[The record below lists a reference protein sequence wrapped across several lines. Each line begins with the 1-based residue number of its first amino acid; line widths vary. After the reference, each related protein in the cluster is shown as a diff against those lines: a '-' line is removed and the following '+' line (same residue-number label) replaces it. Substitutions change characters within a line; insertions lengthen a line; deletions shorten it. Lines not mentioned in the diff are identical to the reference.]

1 MIMTSAFWHVLLE
14 DRLDKLRAGLPVN
27 IFRTLHRSILM
38 LFAVVVISIVTL
50 VHISV
55 SKIVAEQSRA
65 QQKSHSPALQLVVEQ
80 LMQPLHISQT
90 LAKAKELKDLMRSP
104 KDNED
109 QIFAT
114 LKRLNKEFSL
124 NFFIASE
131 ISRIQYDSEGRKI
144 ELTEDKVDWY
154 FRYKAQP
161 EDAMADIGQW
171 QNPQFYIDLK
181 IYDDENN
188 FLGVFG
194 VGKSLNAF
202 TKVFNE
208 YKKTYGYDFIF
219 VDQNKD
225 ITLTSDPELL
235 IKGVTFKNLTGL
247 PWFQTLKSE
256 QQQGSLNNLL
266 LKING
271 QEALIAELKIQPF
284 DWTLYIITPLQS
296 RQTEISRGFIISIV
310 TLLAVIFGLFLLI
323 YNLLYYFKKDIQKI
337 KQIDI
342 LTELANRS
350 NITLKFEELMYE
362 KQPVSVVLIDLDN
375 FMPINETHG
384 RKAGDIVL
392 RQVAQMLQQ
401 DSREKDILGRWSG
414 AEFILL
420 MPDTGPHEAVELC
433 QELCKKMAA
442 MTITTGTTSIQ
453 ITGSFGVSFTATPR
467 SMSEV
472 ISAADDALFSAKRDG
487 RNMVRMQLIDSD

>member
-1 MIMTSAFWHVLLE
+1 M
-14 DRLDKLRAGLPVN
+14 N
-27 IFRTLHRSILM
+27 IFRTLHRSILI
-38 LFAVVVISIVTL
+38 LFTVVVVSIVTL

-65 QQKSHSPALQLVVEQ
+65 QQQSHSPALQLIVEQ

-90 LAKAKELKDLMRSP
+90 LAKAKELKDLMRNP
-104 KDNED
+104 LDNEQ

-131 ISRIQYDSEGRKI
+131 ISRIQYNSEGKKI
-144 ELTEDKVDWY
+144 DLLEGKVDWY
-154 FRYKAQP
+154 FRYKEQP

-181 IYDDENN
+181 IYDDAGN

-194 VGKSLNAF
+194 VGKSLKAF
-202 TKVFNE
+202 TEVFSE

-219 VDQNKD
+219 VDQHKN
-225 ITLTSDPELL
+225 ITLTSDPKLL
-235 IKGVTFKNLTGL
+235 IKGVTFKNLRDL
-247 PWFQTLKSE
+247 PWFQTLKPK
-256 QQQGSLNNLL
+256 QQQSSLNNLL
-266 LKING
+266 LQING
-271 QEALIAELKIQPF
+271 QEALIAELNIQPF

-310 TLLAVIFGLFLLI
+310 SLLAVIFGLFLLI
-323 YNLLYYFKKDIQKI
+323 YNLLYYFKKDMQKI

-342 LTELANRS
+342 LTELANR
-350 NITLKFEELMYE
+350 NNVTLKFEELMYQ
-362 KQPVSVVLIDLDN
+362 KKSVSLVLIDLDN
-375 FMPINETHG
+375 FKPINETHG

-392 RQVAQMLQQ
+392 RQVAKMLQCEIRQ
-401 DSREKDILGRWSG
+401 TDILGRWG
-414 AEFILL
+414 GEEFILL

-433 QELCKKMAA
+433 QKLCKKLSA

-453 ITGSFGVSFTATPR
+453 ITGSFGVSFTATSR
-467 SMSEV
+467 TMSEV

-487 RNMVRMQLIDSD
+487 RNMVRMQLI

>member
-1 MIMTSAFWHVLLE
+1 M
-14 DRLDKLRAGLPVN
+14 N
-27 IFRTLHRSILM
+27 IFRTLHRSILL
-38 LFAVVVISIVTL
+38 LFTVVVISIVTL

-55 SKIVAEQSRA
+55 STIVAEQSRA
-65 QQKSHSPALQLVVEQ
+65 QQQSYSPALQLVIEQ

-90 LAKAKELKDLMRSP
+90 LAKAKELKDLMQDP
-104 KDNED
+104 LGNEE
-109 QIFAT
+109 QIFTT
-114 LKRLNKEFSL
+114 LKRLNQEFNL

-131 ISRIQYDSEGRKI
+131 ISRIQYDSEGKRI
-144 ELTEDKVDWY
+144 ELIEGKVDWY

-181 IYDDENN
+181 IYDDDNN

-194 VGKSLNAF
+194 VGKSLIAF
-202 TKVFNE
+202 TEVFGQ
-208 YKKTYGYDFIF
+208 YKDTYGYDFIF

-235 IKGVTFKNLTGL
+235 IEGVTFKNLADLT
-247 PWFQTLKSE
+247 WFQALTEE
-256 QQQGSLNNLL
+256 QQKNSLNNLL
-266 LKING
+266 LQVEG
-271 QEALIAELKIQPF
+271 QEALIAELNIQPF

-296 RQTEISRGFIISIV
+296 RQTEISRGFIVSIV
-310 TLLAVIFGLFLLI
+310 TLLVVIFGLFLLI

-342 LTELANRS
+342 LTELPNRS
-350 NITLKFEELMYE
+350 NTSIKFEELMYQ
-362 KQPVSVVLIDLDN
+362 KQSVSLVLLDLDN
-375 FMPINETHG
+375 FKPINDTHG

-392 RQVAQMLQQ
+392 RQVAHMLQ
-401 DSREKDILGRWSG
+401 SEMRENDILGRWG
-414 AEFILL
+414 GEEFILL
-420 MPDTGPHEAVELC
+420 MPDTGPHEAVDLC
-433 QELCKKMAA
+433 QELCNKLAA

-453 ITGSFGVSFTATPR
+453 ITGSFGVSFTAIPR
-467 SMSEV
+467 TMSEV

-487 RNMVRMQLIDSD
+487 RNLVRMKLIESD

>member
-1 MIMTSAFWHVLLE
+1 
-14 DRLDKLRAGLPVN
+14 
-27 IFRTLHRSILM
+27 M
-38 LFAVVVISIVTL
+38 LFAVVVVSIVTL
-50 VHISV
+50 IHISV

-65 QQKSHSPALQLVVEQ
+65 QQQSHSPALQLIVEQ

-90 LAKAKELKDLMRSP
+90 LAKAKELKDLMRDP
-104 KDNED
+104 QDNEE
-109 QIFAT
+109 QVFTT
-114 LKRLNKEFSL
+114 LKRLNQEFSL

-131 ISRIQYDSEGRKI
+131 ISRTQYDSAGKKIDLIEG
-144 ELTEDKVDWY
+144 KVDWY
-154 FRYKAQP
+154 FRYKDQP
-161 EDAMADIGQW
+161 ENAMADIGQW

-181 IYDDENN
+181 IYDDEGN

-194 VGKSLNAF
+194 VGKSLTAF
-202 TKVFNE
+202 TQVFSE

-235 IKGVTFKNLTGL
+235 IKGVTFKNLADL
-247 PWFQTLKSE
+247 PWFQALKPA
-256 QQQGSLNNLL
+256 QQQASLNNLL
-266 LKING
+266 LQING
-271 QEALIAELKIQPF
+271 QEALIAELNIQPF

-342 LTELANRS
+342 LTELANRG
-350 NITLKFEELMYE
+350 NTTLKFEELMYE
-362 KQPVSVVLIDLDN
+362 KKSVSLVLIDLDN
-375 FMPINETHG
+375 FKPINETHG

-392 RQVAQMLQQ
+392 RQVAQMLQSNIR
-401 DSREKDILGRWSG
+401 DTDILGRWG
-414 AEFILL
+414 GEEFILL
-420 MPDTGPHEAVELC
+420 MSDTGPHEAVELC
-433 QELCKKMAA
+433 QELCKKLAA

-467 SMSEV
+467 TMSEV
-472 ISAADDALFSAKRDG
+472 ITAADDALFSAKRDG
-487 RNMVRMQLIDSD
+487 RNMVRMQLIESD

>member
-1 MIMTSAFWHVLLE
+1 M
-14 DRLDKLRAGLPVN
+14 N
-27 IFRTLHRSILM
+27 IFRTLHRSILI
-38 LFAVVVISIVTL
+38 LFAVVVVSIVTL

-65 QQKSHSPALQLVVEQ
+65 QQQSHSPALQLIVEQ

-90 LAKAKELKDLMRSP
+90 LAKAKELKDLMRNP
-104 KDNED
+104 LDNEE
-109 QIFAT
+109 QIFVT

-131 ISRIQYDSEGRKI
+131 ISRTQYNSAGDKIDLIEG
-144 ELTEDKVDWY
+144 KVDWY
-154 FRYKAQP
+154 FRYKDQP
-161 EDAMADIGQW
+161 ENAMADIGQW

-181 IYDDENN
+181 IYDDEGN

-194 VGKSLNAF
+194 VGKSLKAF
-202 TKVFNE
+202 TEVFNE

-219 VDQNKD
+219 VDQNKN
-225 ITLTSDPELL
+225 ITLTSDPRLL
-235 IKGVTFKNLTGL
+235 IKGVTFKNLEGL
-247 PWFQTLKSE
+247 PWFQALKPAE
-256 QQQGSLNNLL
+256 QQGSLNNLL
-266 LKING
+266 LQING
-271 QEALIAELKIQPF
+271 QEALIAELNIQPF

-342 LTELANRS
+342 LTELANR
-350 NITLKFEELMYE
+350 NNVTLKFDELMYE
-362 KQPVSVVLIDLDN
+362 KKSVSLVLIDLDN
-375 FMPINETHG
+375 FKPINETHG

-392 RQVAQMLQQ
+392 RQVAQMLQCEI
-401 DSREKDILGRWSG
+401 RETDILGRWG
-414 AEFILL
+414 GEEFILL

-433 QELCKKMAA
+433 QELCKKLAA

-467 SMSEV
+467 TMSEV

-487 RNMVRMQLIDSD
+487 RNMVRMQLI

>member
-1 MIMTSAFWHVLLE
+1 
-14 DRLDKLRAGLPVN
+14 VN
-27 IFRTLHRSILM
+27 IFRTLHRSILI
-38 LFAVVVISIVTL
+38 LFAVVVVSIVAL

-65 QQKSHSPALQLVVEQ
+65 QQQSHSPALQLVVEQ

-90 LAKAKELKDLMRSP
+90 LAKAKELNDLMRNP
-104 KDNED
+104 LDNED

-114 LKRLNKEFSL
+114 LKRLNQEFSL

-131 ISRIQYDSEGRKI
+131 ISRIQYDSEGKRI
-144 ELTEDKVDWY
+144 ELVEGKVDWY

-161 EDAMADIGQW
+161 ENAMADIGQW

-181 IYDDENN
+181 IYDDQDN

-194 VGKSLNAF
+194 VGKSLEAF
-202 TKVFNE
+202 TQVFSE

-235 IKGVTFKNLTGL
+235 IKGVTFKNLADL
-247 PWFQTLKSE
+247 PWFQRLELE
-256 QQQGSLNNLL
+256 QQQASLNNLL
-266 LKING
+266 LQING
-271 QEALIAELKIQPF
+271 QEALIAELNIQPF

-296 RQTEISRGFIISIV
+296 RQTEISRGFIISV
-310 TLLAVIFGLFLLI
+310 VSLLAVIFGLFLLI
-323 YNLLYYFKKDIQKI
+323 YNLLYYFKKDIQKF

-342 LTELANRS
+342 LTELGNR
-350 NITLKFEELMYE
+350 NKITLKFEKLMYE
-362 KQPVSVVLIDLDN
+362 EQSVSLALINLDN
-375 FMPINETHG
+375 FKPINETHG

-392 RQVAQMLQQ
+392 RQVAQMLQS
-401 DSREKDILGRWSG
+401 DIRDTDILGRWAG
-414 AEFILL
+414 EEFILL
-420 MPDTGPHEAVELC
+420 LPNTGPHEAVDVCQKLC
-433 QELCKKMAA
+433 NKLAA

-453 ITGSFGVSFTATPR
+453 ITASFGVSFTASPR
-467 SMSEV
+467 TMSEV
-472 ISAADDALFSAKRDG
+472 VSVADDALFSAKRDG
-487 RNMVRMQLIDSD
+487 RNMVRMQLIESD

>member
-1 MIMTSAFWHVLLE
+1 M
-14 DRLDKLRAGLPVN
+14 N
-27 IFRTLHRSILM
+27 IFRTLHSSILF
-38 LFAVVVISIVTL
+38 LFAVVVVSIVTL
-50 VHISV
+50 VHINV
-55 SKIVAEQSRA
+55 SNIVAQQSRA
-65 QQKSHSPALQLVVEQ
+65 QQQSHSPALQLIVEQ

-90 LAKAKELKDLMRSP
+90 LAKAKELKDLMQDPVHS
-104 KDNED
+104 EE

-114 LKRLNKEFSL
+114 LKRLNQEFSL

-131 ISRIQYDSEGRKI
+131 ISRIQYDSQGDKI
-144 ELTEDKVDWY
+144 ELTEEKVDWY

-161 EDAMADIGQW
+161 EIAMADIGQW

-181 IYDDENN
+181 IYDDAGN

-202 TKVFNE
+202 TQVFNE

-219 VDQNKD
+219 VDQDKN

-235 IKGVTFKNLTGL
+235 IKGVTFKNLTDL
-247 PWFQTLKSE
+247 PWFQSLEPE

-266 LKING
+266 LQIKG
-271 QEALIAELKIQPF
+271 QEALIAELKIAPF

-296 RQTEISRGFIISIV
+296 RQTEISQGFIISVV
-310 TLLAVIFGLFLLI
+310 TLLVVIFGLFLLI

-350 NITLKFEELMYE
+350 NITLKFEELMYD
-362 KQPVSVVLIDLDN
+362 KQSVSLVLIDIDN
-375 FMPINETHG
+375 FRPINETHG

-392 RQVAQMLQQ
+392 RQVAKMLQH
-401 DSREKDILGRWSG
+401 DIRGRDILGRWG
-414 AEFILL
+414 GEEFILL

-433 QELCKKMAA
+433 KTLCEKLAA

-453 ITGSFGVSFTATPR
+453 VTASFGVSYTATPR
-467 SMSEV
+467 TMSEV

-487 RNMVRMQLIDSD
+487 RNMVRKQLIESE

>member
-1 MIMTSAFWHVLLE
+1 M
-14 DRLDKLRAGLPVN
+14 N
-27 IFRTLHRSILM
+27 IFRTLHRSILI
-38 LFAVVVISIVTL
+38 LFAVVVVSIVTL
-50 VHISV
+50 VHFSV

-65 QQKSHSPALQLVVEQ
+65 QQQSHSPALNLVVEQ

-90 LAKAKELKDLMRSP
+90 LAKAKELKELMRSP
-104 KDNED
+104 LNNEE

-114 LKRLNKEFSL
+114 LKRLHQEFSL

-131 ISRIQYDSEGRKI
+131 ISRIQYDSDGRTI
-144 ELTEDKVDWY
+144 ELVEDKVDWY

-181 IYDDENN
+181 IYDDQGN

-194 VGKSLNAF
+194 VGKSLDAF
-202 TKVFNE
+202 TDVFSQ
-208 YKKTYGYDFIF
+208 YKNTYGYDFIF

-225 ITLTSDPELL
+225 ITLTSDPDLL
-235 IKGVTFKNLTGL
+235 VQGVTFKNLADL
-247 PWFQTLKSE
+247 PWFKALSAK
-256 QQQGSLNNLL
+256 QQSSSLNNLL
-266 LKING
+266 LQVDG
-271 QEALIAELKIQPF
+271 QEALIAELNIQPF

-296 RQTEISRGFIISIV
+296 RQTEISRGFIVSVV

-350 NITLKFEELMYE
+350 NISLKFEELMYQ
-362 KQPVSVVLIDLDN
+362 KQSVSLVLIDLDN
-375 FMPINETHG
+375 FKPINETHG

-392 RQVAQMLQQ
+392 RQVAQMLQSHIRQ
-401 DSREKDILGRWSG
+401 SDILGRWG
-414 AEFILL
+414 GEEFILL
-420 MPDTGPHEAVELC
+420 MPDTGPHEAVDLC
-433 QELCKKMAA
+433 QKLCNKLAA

-453 ITGSFGVSFTATPR
+453 ITGSFGVSYTATPR
-467 SMSEV
+467 GMSEL
-472 ISAADDALFSAKRDG
+472 ISAADDALFTAKRDG
-487 RNMVRMQLIDSD
+487 RNIVRMQLIESD

>member
-1 MIMTSAFWHVLLE
+1 
-14 DRLDKLRAGLPVN
+14 VN
-27 IFRTLHRSILM
+27 IFYTLHRSILM
-38 LFAVVVISIVTL
+38 LFAVVVLSIVFL

-65 QQKSHSPALQLVVEQ
+65 QQQSHSPALQLIVEQ

-90 LAKAKELKDLMRSP
+90 LAKAKELNDLMRDP
-104 KDNED
+104 LDNED
-109 QIFAT
+109 QIFTT
-114 LKRLNKEFSL
+114 LKRLNQEFSL

-131 ISRIQYDSEGRKI
+131 ISRTQYDSQGKKI

-161 EDAMADIGQW
+161 ENAMADIGQW

-181 IYDDENN
+181 IYDDEGN

-194 VGKSLNAF
+194 VGKSLEAF
-202 TKVFNE
+202 TQVFNE

-235 IKGVTFKNLTGL
+235 IRGVTFKNLADL
-247 PWFQTLKSE
+247 PWFQTLDLE
-256 QQQGSLNNLL
+256 QQQTSLNNLL
-266 LKING
+266 LQING
-271 QEALIAELKIQPF
+271 QESLIAELNIQPF
-284 DWTLYIITPLQS
+284 DWTLYIITPLQA

-337 KQIDI
+337 KQIDV
-342 LTELANRS
+342 LTELGNR
-350 NITLKFEELMYE
+350 NKITMKFEKLIYE
-362 KQPVSVVLIDLDN
+362 EQSISLALINLDN
-375 FMPINETHG
+375 FKSINETHG
-384 RKAGDIVL
+384 RNAGDIIL
-392 RQVAQMLQQ
+392 RQVAQMLQS
-401 DSREKDILGRWSG
+401 DIRETDILGRWNG
-414 AEFILL
+414 DEFILL
-420 MPDTGPHEAVELC
+420 MPNTGPHEAVAVCYKLC
-433 QELCKKMAA
+433 RKLATMS
-442 MTITTGTTSIQ
+442 ITTGTTSIQ

-467 SMSEV
+467 SLSEV
-472 ISAADDALFSAKRDG
+472 TSAADDALFCAKRDG
-487 RNMVRMQLIDSD
+487 RSMVRMQLIESE

>member
-1 MIMTSAFWHVLLE
+1 M
-14 DRLDKLRAGLPVN
+14 N

-50 VHISV
+50 VHFSV
-55 SKIVAEQSRA
+55 SKLVAEQSRA
-65 QQKSHSPALQLVVEQ
+65 QQQSYSPALRLVTEQ

-90 LAKAKELKDLMRSP
+90 LAKAKELKDLMGNP
-104 KDNED
+104 LDNED
-109 QIFAT
+109 QIFTT
-114 LKRLNKEFSL
+114 LKRLNQEFSL

-131 ISRIQYDSEGRKI
+131 ISRTQYDSQGKKI
-144 ELTEDKVDWY
+144 ELTEGKVDWY
-154 FRYKAQP
+154 FRYKDQP

-171 QNPQFYIDLK
+171 QDPQFYIDLK

-194 VGKSLNAF
+194 VGKSLDEF
-202 TKVFNE
+202 TQVFSE

-219 VDQNKD
+219 VDQNKE

-235 IKGVTFKNLTGL
+235 IKGVTFKNLADL
-247 PWFQTLKSE
+247 PWFQALAPE
-256 QQQGSLNNLL
+256 QQQASLNNLL
-266 LKING
+266 LPING
-271 QEALIAELKIQPF
+271 QEALVAELNIQPF

-310 TLLAVIFGLFLLI
+310 TLLAMIFGLFLLI
-323 YNLLYYFKKDIQKI
+323 YNLLYYFKKDMQKI
-337 KQIDI
+337 KEIDI
-342 LTELANRS
+342 LTELPNRS

-362 KQPVSVVLIDLDN
+362 KQSVSLVLIDLDN
-375 FMPINETHG
+375 FMSINETHG

-392 RQVAQMLQQ
+392 RQVAEMLQS
-401 DSREKDILGRWSG
+401 DIREKDFLGRWG
-414 AEFILL
+414 GEEFILL
-420 MPDTGPHEAVELC
+420 MPNTGPHEAVELC
-433 QELCKKMAA
+433 QVLCKKLAS

-467 SMSEV
+467 TMSEV

-487 RNMVRMQLIDSD
+487 RNMVRMMLIGSN

>member
-1 MIMTSAFWHVLLE
+1 
-14 DRLDKLRAGLPVN
+14 
-27 IFRTLHRSILM
+27 
-38 LFAVVVISIVTL
+38 VVVVSIVAL

-65 QQKSHSPALQLVVEQ
+65 QQQSHSPALQLVVEQ

-90 LAKAKELKDLMRSP
+90 LAKAKELNDLMRNP
-104 KDNED
+104 LDNED

-114 LKRLNKEFSL
+114 LKRLNQEFSL

-131 ISRIQYDSEGRKI
+131 ISRIQYDSEGKRI
-144 ELTEDKVDWY
+144 ELVEGKVDWY

-161 EDAMADIGQW
+161 ENAMADIGQW

-181 IYDDENN
+181 IYDDQDN

-194 VGKSLNAF
+194 VGKSLEAF
-202 TKVFNE
+202 TQVFSE

-235 IKGVTFKNLTGL
+235 IKGVTFKNLADL
-247 PWFQTLKSE
+247 PWFQRLEPE
-256 QQQGSLNNLL
+256 QQQASLNNLL
-266 LKING
+266 LQING
-271 QEALIAELKIQPF
+271 QEALIAELNIQPF

-296 RQTEISRGFIISIV
+296 RQTEISRGFIISV
-310 TLLAVIFGLFLLI
+310 VSLLAVIFGLFLLI
-323 YNLLYYFKKDIQKI
+323 YNLLYYFKKDIQKF

-342 LTELANRS
+342 LTELGNR
-350 NITLKFEELMYE
+350 NKITLKFEKLMYE
-362 KQPVSVVLIDLDN
+362 EQSVSLALINLDN
-375 FMPINETHG
+375 FKPINETHG

-392 RQVAQMLQQ
+392 RQVAQMLQS
-401 DSREKDILGRWSG
+401 DIRDTDILGRWAG
-414 AEFILL
+414 EEFILL
-420 MPDTGPHEAVELC
+420 LPNTGPHEAVDVCQKLC
-433 QELCKKMAA
+433 NKLAA

-453 ITGSFGVSFTATPR
+453 ITASFGVSFTASPR
-467 SMSEV
+467 TMSEV
-472 ISAADDALFSAKRDG
+472 VSVADDALFSAKRDG
-487 RNMVRMQLIDSD
+487 RNMVRMQLIESD